1 MKNITIKNIVEEIG
15 LNIFYGENH
24 LDRRIKVKDISRP
37 GLEMAGYFNYYP
49 IERIQVLGKTE
60 LSFYKGLEEKLQI
73 ERAEKLLIDPVPC
86 VILSRGFEPPNSLLE
101 AAKKSQIPILG
112 VEMETT
118 EFISILTNLLDSL
131 LAPTKTIH
139 GVLVDIYGV
148 GVLITGSSGIGKS
161 ETALELVKR
170 GHRLVSD
177 DAVELKRVTGKSII
191 GTSPELLRHLLE
203 IRGVGL
209 IDVVK
214 LYGMGSVRI
223 HKEIDVVVKLEVW
236 QQGKSYERLGLEQKY
251 YEIFGVNL
259 PLLEIPVA
267 PGRNLAII
275 MEVAAMTQRS
285 QKMGINTPEEFNQ
298 RLLNHMNQA

>member
-1 MKNITIKNIVEEIG
+1 MKKLTVKKIVEEVG
-15 LNIFYGENH
+15 LIIYCGENY
-24 LDRRIKVKDISRP
+24 LEREIKVKDISRP

-49 IERIQVLGKTE
+49 IERIQVLGTTE
-60 LSFYKGLEEKLQI
+60 LSFYTSLEETIQL

-86 VILSRGFEPPNSLLE
+86 VILSRGYEPPKPLLE
-101 AAKKSQIPILG
+101 AAQKNQIPILG

-118 EFISILTNLLDSL
+118 EFISILTNLLDTL

-139 GVLVDIYGV
+139 GVLVDVYGV
-148 GVLITGSSGIGKS
+148 GVLIMGNSGIGKS

-177 DAVELKRVTGKSII
+177 DAVELKRVAGKTII
-191 GTSPELLRHLLE
+191 GTSPEILRHLLE

-214 LYGMGSVRI
+214 LYGMGSVRM
-223 HKEIDVVVKLEVW
+223 HKEVNVVTNLEAW
-236 QQGKSYERLGLEQKY
+236 EQGKNYERLGLEKNFY
-251 YEIFGVNL
+251 DIFGVKL

-275 MEVAAMTQRS
+275 VEVAAMTQRS
-285 QKMGINTPEEFNQ
+285 LKMGINTPEEFNQ
-298 RLLNHMNQA
+298 RLLKQINQK